1 MLEDQDKRG
10 NIEESIAI
18 NSNTFMLRRGPEA
31 LSVNNIAMAALC
43 SMSINTVSTS
53 FKIFN
58 IDLNRHRQKI
68 PVQAYIYEC
77 IHRTH

>member
-10 NIEESIAI
+10 NTEESIAI
-18 NSNTFMLRRGPEA
+18 NSNTFMPRSGPEA
-31 LSVNNIAMAALC
+31 PSVNNIAMAALC